1 MNLIRII
8 VTTALGVATSLPVL
22 ATPECQRLADEKR
35 LSKTA
40 KAGFIRKCV
49 ADRAGDPLALCER
62 AAAQRS
68 LSGAERNSS
77 IKRCMVEV
85 QKRT

>member
-1 MNLIRII
+1 MNFIRII
-8 VTTALGVATSLPVL
+8 VTLILGVATTLPVL
-22 ATPECQRLADEKR
+22 ASPECQRLADEKR

-40 KAGFIRKCV
+40 KAAFIRKCV
-49 ADRAGDPLALCER
+49 ADRSGDPLTLCER
-62 AAAQRS
+62 AAARHS

-77 IKRCMVEV
+77 IKRCMVEA